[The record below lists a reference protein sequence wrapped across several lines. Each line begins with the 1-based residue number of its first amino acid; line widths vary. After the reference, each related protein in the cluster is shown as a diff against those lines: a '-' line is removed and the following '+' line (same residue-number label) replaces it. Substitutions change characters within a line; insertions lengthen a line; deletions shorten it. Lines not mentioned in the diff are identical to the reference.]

1 MQGKKRDS
9 QKSTNP
15 YVIELV
21 YWSGKLTSIQVTSL
35 TLNETGFP
43 SNFKFSQV
51 PKLIVI
57 RAKLSAEYVQSILFS
72 AFYIKVHNPL
82 PKILRSRCVLRF

>member
-43 SNFKFSQV
+43 SNFKFSQC
-51 PKLIVI
+51 P
-57 RAKLSAEYVQSILFS
+57 
-72 AFYIKVHNPL
+72 N
-82 PKILRSRCVLRF
+82 